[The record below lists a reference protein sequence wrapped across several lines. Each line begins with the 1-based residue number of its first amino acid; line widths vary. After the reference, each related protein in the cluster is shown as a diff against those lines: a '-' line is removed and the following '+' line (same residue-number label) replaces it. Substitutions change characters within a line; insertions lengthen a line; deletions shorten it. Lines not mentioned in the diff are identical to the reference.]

1 MGGYAP
7 EYVKYGYEKAQQL
20 FIRNY
25 IEDKGNVKN
34 ANAHL
39 ENVLDGKLEY
49 LKMVKGVEDSTYVGL
64 MGRYER
70 LTHKPNS
77 DTTDKD
83 IQINE
88 NELDIMLNKLTNNDF
103 DLSLL

>member
-1 MGGYAP
+1 MWIFYW
-7 EYVKYGYEKAQQL
+7 EKYGYEKAQQL

-34 ANAHL
+34 VNAHL

-49 LKMVKGVEDSTYVGL
+49 LKMVKGVEDSTYLGL
-64 MGRYER
+64 WKRFER
-70 LTHKPNS
+70 LTHKPNRE
-77 DTTDKD
+77 TTDNN
-83 IQINE
+83 ILIGG
-88 NELDIMLNKLTNNDF
+88 NELDKILNKLTNNDF